1 MTRPTLHLVPEA
13 TWADRDATAPYLPA
27 AYADDGFVHCTDGDD
42 EMTVVANRFYRDD
55 PRPFLLLT
63 LDLERTG
70 SPWRFDDPERLYPHV
85 YGPIDPASILEVR
98 RMVRDADGGFV
109 RPGPLEGGGRA

>member
-13 TWADRDATAPYLPA
+13 VWDARDAAAPYLPA
-27 AYADDGFVHCTDGDD
+27 AYPDDGFVHCTDGDELMVD
-42 EMTVVANRFYRDD
+42 VANRFYRDD

-70 SPWRFDDPERLYPHV
+70 SPWRFDDPGQTYPHV
-85 YGPIDPASILEVR
+85 YGPIDPESVLEVR
-98 RMVRDADGGFV
+98 RMVRDPDGTFTGIIE
-109 RPGPLEGGGRA
+109 R